1 MRMDYDNLDVASIR
15 NTPIWTGVE
24 LLRNDEVKAAI
35 ASLEDSSRMFPNSY
49 ECFVYL
55 GIAYATKSLFNRAI
69 GAFKKACDLKPMS
82 ANAHYNLGMAYE
94 GAGVLD
100 EALKEFTNAH
110 EINPSHTLS
119 QDKIIELA
127 QAIPEEKRKKIKL
140 IITRQD

>member
-15 NTPIWTGVE
+15 NTPIWDGVE
-24 LLRNDEVKAAI
+24 LLRKDDIKGAI

-49 ECFVYL
+49 ECYVYL

-69 GAFKKACDLKPMS
+69 GAFKRACDLKPMS
-82 ANAHYNLGMAYE
+82 ANAHYNLGMAFE

-110 EINPSHTLS
+110 EINPQHTLS

-127 QAIPEEKRKKIKL
+127 QSIPDEKRKKIKL
-140 IITRQD
+140 IVNRQD